1 MAASAQTTLPAD
13 LPASQSHARLVL
25 GAAWPPA
32 GAPSHAYLFHGPSG
46 SGKAAAALA
55 FAAALLADGASDPS
69 AASARVLRR
78 HHPDLTWV
86 EPTGAAEIL
95 VDDIEEPVIAAAT
108 RTPFEARR
116 RLFVIER
123 ADRMNDAAAGRLL
136 KTLEEPP
143 PYVHLI
149 LLADDVEAVLPT
161 LRSRCQVVRFAP
173 APATE
178 LAARLA
184 AEQGIDA
191 ARAGA
196 CARLA
201 GGDAR
206 LAARLATAEGAE
218 LRAAAEDYVRGA
230 IGGAPT
236 GAAVDVIFT
245 RADETGKAA
254 GAAARAAGEGLAA
267 ALPKAERR
275 RALREGEVAERRS
288 KRRASTETI
297 DLVLR
302 LTALWLRDLAALA
315 DGAGEVVRAVD
326 RPGALAEDA
335 ERCRDGAALR
345 EAVLDVEHART
356 TLALNPNETLM
367 LTALGLR
374 LAQRLSG

>member
-1 MAASAQTTLPAD
+1 M
-13 LPASQSHARLVL
+13 L

-32 GAPSHAYLFHGPSG
+32 GAPSHAYLFHGPPG
-46 SGKAAAALA
+46 SGKAAAALI
-55 FAAALLADGASDPS
+55 FSAALLADGASDPA

-78 HHPDLTWV
+78 HHPDLAWV
-86 EPTGAAEIL
+86 EPSGAAEIL
-95 VDDIEEPVIAAAT
+95 VEDIEEPVIAAT
-108 RTPFEARR
+108 MRTPFEARR

-149 LLADDVEAVLPT
+149 LLADDADAVLPT
-161 LRSRCQVVRFAP
+161 LRSRCQAVRFMP
-173 APATE
+173 AAAADLAT
-178 LAARLA
+178 RLA
-184 AEQGIDA
+184 AEHGVDA
-191 ARAGA
+191 ADARA

-218 LRAAAEDYVRGA
+218 LRRTAESYVRAA
-230 IGGAPT
+230 IGGAPA
-236 GAAVDVIFT
+236 GAAVDAIVA
-245 RADETGKAA
+245 RAEQAG
-254 GAAARAAGEGLAA
+254 GAAATAAKATAQALAA

-275 RALREGEVAERRS
+275 RALRDGEVAERRA
-288 KRRASTETI
+288 KRRATTATI

-302 LTALWLRDLAALA
+302 LAALWLRDLACLA
-315 DGAGEVVRAVD
+315 DGAAEVVRAID

-335 ERCRDGAALR
+335 GRCRDAAALR
-345 EAVLDVEHART
+345 EAVLDVEQART
-356 TLALNPNETLM
+356 TLALNPNEKLM

-374 LAQRLSG
+374 LSRRLSG

>member
-1 MAASAQTTLPAD
+1 M
-13 LPASQSHARLVL
+13 L
-25 GAAWPPA
+25 GAAWPPE
-32 GAPSHAYLFHGPSG
+32 GAPSHAYLFHGPPG

-55 FAAALLADGASDPS
+55 FAAALLADGAADPA

-78 HHPDLTWV
+78 HHPDLGWV

-95 VDDIEEPVIAAAT
+95 VEDIEEPVIAAAT

-116 RLFVIER
+116 RLFVIEH

-161 LRSRCQVVRFAP
+161 LRSRCQAVRFAP
-173 APATE
+173 APPAE
-178 LAARLA
+178 LAARIA
-184 AEQGIDA
+184 AEQGVDA

-196 CARLA
+196 CVRLA

-206 LAARLATAEGAE
+206 LALRLATAEGAE
-218 LRAAAEDYVRGA
+218 LRRAAEDYVRTAFAGGPVGA
-230 IGGAPT
+230 VVEA
-236 GAAVDVIFT
+236 IFT
-245 RADETGKAA
+245 RADEAGKAA
-254 GAAARAAGEGLAA
+254 GAEAQAAAQELAA

-275 RALREGEVAERRS
+275 RALREGDVAERRVE
-288 KRRASTETI
+288 RREKSGTI

-315 DGAGEVVRAVD
+315 DGAADAVRAVD

-345 EAVLDVEHART
+345 EAVLDVEQART
-356 TLALNPNETLM
+356 TLALNPNERLM

-374 LAQRLSG
+374 LAGRLSG